1 MNIDSINST
10 AYWDN
15 RFRSNWD
22 SFEGPAQSRFFSQI
36 AIEYL
41 PKWFIEQIKRN
52 KLTIADWGCAQ
63 GDGSDVWASYID
75 PSQITGVDFSL
86 PAIEKATQRYPAIR
100 FLNEDWLNQHIIS
113 DEMAYDVVFSSNT
126 LEHFHKPYEV
136 LASILRRARK
146 AIVLALPY
154 KEIDRI
160 DEHFFTFLPENIPL
174 ALKNNFRLVV
184 SRVIDCKIKP
194 KTAWQGYQIILL
206 YAHSDWIDQLLL
218 SLNDARIESL
228 DTDSN
233 IENLNIQIKYLN
245 DKITHHNEQLN
256 QFKQTTLE
264 QDQRITHYQHKQ
276 EQLSQIAAEHDKHIA
291 NLKQALAQRDNDIS
305 NLKQTLA
312 QRDNQ
317 LDLLETKRL
326 HEYEKTIQLSDWA
339 QKIDNYP
346 FRHGTKK
353 IALRSA
359 KFFYHTLPISH
370 RDKQRIKSLLAQ
382 VPYLRKIIKAS
393 PGSESQP
400 SRSTSFTKSSVPDHL
415 RALIKGEKLNN
426 RSDYLIFSVID
437 WHFRLQRPQHLAQSL
452 AKLGKRVFYF
462 SNHFIDSSTPGYT
475 IERLDSSLELYQIK
489 LYVEDAPAIYFSPP
503 TAKHLNNLQLSI
515 TKFIIEFAT
524 LSSIS
529 IVQHAYWYP
538 LALRLPNSLRVYDC
552 MDHHE
557 GFGNVSKEL
566 IELEKEMMCKFDQI
580 IVSSGWLEKQIQQ
593 YNNVVIIR
601 NASEYERFSKQP
613 SEIHS
618 DPQKRKIIG
627 YYGAIAE
634 WFDLELVQNLALAE
648 PHALIILI
656 GSDTINA
663 SHILRKIPNIIFT
676 GEVPYDR
683 LPFYLHAFDV
693 CLLPFKITPLTLA
706 TNPVKIYEY
715 LASGKPVVSV
725 DLPEIA
731 QFDNLVQRA
740 KTSDEFVTLVST
752 CLKSSSH
759 ETNRI
764 ESRKQFA
771 SKQTWS
777 HRVTEL
783 VQAIQQIPLPKVSVI
798 VLTYNNLN
806 FTKLCLNSLLHWSDY
821 PNLEIIIVDNNSS
834 DDTPEYLAELN
845 ARYPT
850 IQVIQ
855 NKTNE
860 GFAKGNNIGLI
871 AATGD
876 YLVLLNNDTIVTPGW
891 ILTMLRHLQADPSIG
906 LIGAVTNNIG
916 NEAKIDISYQLL
928 DENMLPNILAHTIP
942 HMGQKFKLR
951 TAAFFCVMMSRKVF
965 QQVGLLDE
973 NYGRGYFEDDDYCR
987 RIDQLGLKIACAEDV
1002 FIHHHLSASFNQIP
1016 DQDKQALFEKNKTYY
1031 ESKWG
1036 KWDPH
1041 EYR

>member
-1 MNIDSINST
+1 MDSINT
-10 AYWDN
+10 TLYWDN

-22 SFEGPAQSRFFSQI
+22 SFGGPAQSRFFSQI

-41 PKWFIEQIKRN
+41 PKWFIEQIRRN
-52 KLTIADWGCAQ
+52 KLTFADWGCAQ

-75 PSQITGVDFSL
+75 PSQITGIDFSL
-86 PAIEKATQRYPAIR
+86 PAIEKATQRYPSIR
-100 FLNEDWLNQHIIS
+100 FLNENWLNESITS
-113 DEMAYDVVFSSNT
+113 NEKAYDIVFSSNT

-136 LASILRRARK
+136 LTSILRRTKK

-160 DEHFFTFLPENIPL
+160 DEHFFSFLPENIPL
-174 ALKNNFRLVV
+174 VLKNNFRLVV
-184 SRVIDCKIKP
+184 SRVIDCRIKP

-218 SLNDARIESL
+218 SLNDSRIESL
-228 DTDSN
+228 DTDSHIADLKN
-233 IENLNIQIKYLN
+233 QIKCLN
-245 DKITHHNEQLN
+245 D
-256 QFKQTTLE
+256 
-264 QDQRITHYQHKQ
+264 RITHYNEQLSQLKQITLEQNQRIAHYQHEQ
-276 EQLSQIAAEHDKHIA
+276 EQLSQTVAD
-291 NLKQALAQRDNDIS
+291 RDTHIS
-305 NLKQTLA
+305 NLKQTLV
-312 QRDNQ
+312 QRDSQ
-317 LDLLETKRL
+317 LDQSETKRL
-326 HEYEKTIQLSDWA
+326 LEYEKTIQLSDWA
-339 QKIDNYP
+339 QKIDNHP
-346 FRHGTKK
+346 FHHGTKK
-353 IALRSA
+353 LALKSA
-359 KFFYHTLPISH
+359 KFIYHTLPISH
-370 RDKQRIKSLLAQ
+370 RYRQRIKFLLAQ
-382 VPYLRKIIKAS
+382 IPYLRKTIKALS
-393 PGSESQP
+393 GSANQAH
-400 SRSTSFTKSSVPDHL
+400 RSTLDTKLLVPDNL
-415 RALIKGEKLNN
+415 RALIKGEKLNS

-475 IERLDSSLELYQIK
+475 IERLDSCLELYQIK
-489 LYVEDAPAIYFSPP
+489 LHVEEAPAIYFAPP
-503 TAKHLNNLQLSI
+503 TAKHLNNLKLSI

-538 LALRLPNSLRVYDC
+538 LTLRLPNSLRIYDC

-566 IELEKEMMCKFDQI
+566 IELEKEMMRKFDQI
-580 IVSSGWLEKQIQQ
+580 IVSSAWLEKQAQQ

-601 NASEYERFSKQP
+601 NAGEYERFSKQP
-613 SEIHS
+613 SEVYS

-634 WFDLELVQNLALAE
+634 WFDLELIQNLALAE
-648 PHALIILI
+648 PHTLILLI
-656 GSDTINA
+656 GNDTINA
-663 SHILRKIPNIIFT
+663 SHILGKIPNIILT

-683 LPFYLHAFDV
+683 LPFYLYAFDV
-693 CLLPFKITPLTLA
+693 CLLPFKITSLTLA

-725 DLPEIA
+725 DLPEIS
-731 QFDNLVQRA
+731 QFQNLVQCA
-740 KTSDEFVTLVST
+740 KTSDEFVTLVSS
-752 CLKSSSH
+752 CLRSSSH
-759 ETNRI
+759 ETNRV

-771 SKQTWS
+771 SKQTWD

-783 VQAIQQIPLPKVSVI
+783 VHTIQEIPLPKVSVI
-798 VLTYNNLN
+798 ILTYNNLN
-806 FTKLCLNSLLHWSDY
+806 LTKLCLNSLLHWSDY
-821 PNLEIIIVDNNSS
+821 PNLEIIIVDNNSF
-834 DDTPEYLAELN
+834 DNTPEFLAELN

-850 IQVIQ
+850 IQIIR

-860 GFAKGNNIGLI
+860 GFAKGNNIGLN

-876 YLVLLNNDTIVTPGW
+876 YLVLLNNDTVVTPGW

-928 DENMLPNILAHTIP
+928 DEDMLPNILAHTIP
-942 HMGQKFKLR
+942 HMGQRIKLR
-951 TAAFFCVMMSRKVF
+951 TAAFFCVMMSRNVF

-987 RIDQLGLKIACAEDV
+987 RIDRLGLQIACAEDV

-1041 EYR
+1041 EYRL